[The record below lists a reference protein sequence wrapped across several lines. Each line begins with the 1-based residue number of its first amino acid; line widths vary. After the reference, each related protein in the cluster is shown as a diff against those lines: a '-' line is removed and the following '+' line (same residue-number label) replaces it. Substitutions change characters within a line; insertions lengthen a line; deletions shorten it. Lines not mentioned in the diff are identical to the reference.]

1 MTCPGGCIGGGGQPK
16 DLDAERD
23 EIIRKEGDFQMHK
36 FCWNCLFCRK
46 KNIVNCY
53 MCKNLENKLYPS
65 WSNLKYEIPIINK
78 LFIYK
83 NKRKKK

>member
-1 MTCPGGCIGGGGQPK
+1 MY
-16 DLDAERD
+16 
-23 EIIRKEGDFQMHK
+23 K

>member
-1 MTCPGGCIGGGGQPK
+1 MKNYLTNTKICG
-16 DLDAERD
+16 
-23 EIIRKEGDFQMHK
+23 IIYTYVEGDFINK

-65 WSNLKYEIPIINK
+65 WSNLKYEIPIVNK